1 MGTKFTYK
9 KNPYKKLTT
18 HNVVRYK
25 IQNQKEKEK
34 KKKQKEKTRQTLDD
48 TFYNLTIM
56 IGAWCS

>member
-1 MGTKFTYK
+1 M
-9 KNPYKKLTT
+9 
-18 HNVVRYK
+18 VRYK

-48 TFYNLTIM
+48 TFYNLTIL

>member
-1 MGTKFTYK
+1 MWYDT
-9 KNPYKKLTT
+9 
-18 HNVVRYK
+18 RYK
-25 IQNQKEKEK
+25 TKKKKK